1 MEFPPEWVVLPSDD
15 FEVAVPR
22 DPGHLGMDLMAQ
34 VRQNGRIMDHFRV
47 ALGGAR
53 QVGARFNTRAIF
65 NNNSI
70 TSANVTY
77 EVWPRDVTLRRNMTS
92 GEWLDLANLVASNDA
107 LVYKPSVEAGGSQDE
122 DPAEELCNDEITAF
136 LNGLT
141 EKTHCGA
148 SVRWAVG
155 LGADRKLELVL
166 QGLPASAAVL
176 TGKPIFRG

>member
-1 MEFPPEWVVLPSDD
+1 MEFPPEWAVLPSED

-22 DPGHLGMDLMAQ
+22 DPGPLGMELMAQ
-34 VRQNGRIMDHFRV
+34 VRPSGRIMDHFRIS
-47 ALGGAR
+47 LGGAR
-53 QVGARFNTRAIF
+53 QVGARFNTRSIF

-70 TSANVTY
+70 VRASIHY
-77 EVWPRDVTLRRNMTS
+77 DVWARDINIRRNMTTS
-92 GEWLDLANLVASNDA
+92 EWLDLANLVAANDV
-107 LVYKPSVEAGGSQDE
+107 LVYKPSEEAGSSQAE
-122 DPAEELCNDEITAF
+122 APLEELCNDEIVAF
-136 LNGLT
+136 LNGLS

-155 LGADRKLELVL
+155 MGADRKLELIL